1 MPNITIQVLTTSNE
15 TKPTAKGSY
24 NMLEVVYKN
33 LTFQGKVEPK
43 KLASFGASVGAY
55 TTLVEAKQG
64 DVYEVEYS
72 KNAAG
77 FNDWT
82 KVTKNLNGATT
93 APASGLSDGSPQSVR
108 STAINVSP
116 KSTYETPEERAKKQI
131 YIVRQSSISNAIES
145 LTPGSKAA
153 LDPSKVIEVAKTF
166 EDYVFGSG
174 TVTPNDQTANKLLKD
189 IGDSFGELESDI
201 PF

>member
-1 MPNITIQVLTTSNE
+1 MPNITIQVLTTNNE

-43 KLASFGASVGAY
+43 KLASFGASAGAY

-72 KNAAG
+72 KNDKG
-77 FNDWT
+77 FNDWNR
-82 KVTKNLNGATT
+82 VTKNPNGATT
-93 APASGLSDGSPQSVR
+93 VAASGLSDGSQQTAR
-108 STAINVSP
+108 STVTNVSP

-131 YIVRQSSISNAIES
+131 YIVRQSSISNAIEA

-153 LDPSKVIEVAKTF
+153 LDPKKVIEVAKTF

-174 TVTPNDQTANKLLKD
+174 IITPELQTANQLSQD
-189 IGDSFGELESDI
+189 IGASFGELEDPR

>member
-43 KLASFGASVGAY
+43 KLASFGASAGAY

-82 KVTKNLNGATT
+82 KVTKSVTGAQIGGQDT
-93 APASGLSDGSPQSVR
+93 S
-108 STAINVSP
+108 STVTQRATSNVGNVSP